1 MMHGGTSMI
10 RPTLPPRRGHTEIS
24 LNGRRMYLN
33 SKTGA
38 VSRAI
43 VGEAST
49 QPSANTESDVWDEL
63 AEAYREGVNAVDE

>member
-1 MMHGGTSMI
+1 MF
-10 RPTLPPRRGHTEIS
+10 RPTLPPRRGHTEIT
-24 LNGRRMYLN
+24 LNGARVYLN

-43 VGEAST
+43 TGEASSR
-49 QPSANTESDVWDEL
+49 PSANTESDVWDEL

>member
-1 MMHGGTSMI
+1 MI
-10 RPTLPPRRGHTEIS
+10 RPTLPPRRGHTEIT
-24 LNGRRMYLN
+24 LNGTRVYLN

-43 VGEAST
+43 TGEVSSR
-49 QPSANTESDVWDEL
+49 PSANTESDVWDEL

>member
-1 MMHGGTSMI
+1 MI
-10 RPTLPPRRGHTEIS
+10 RPTLPPRRGYTEIT
-24 LNGRRMYLN
+24 LNGTRVYLN

-43 VGEAST
+43 TGEASSH
-49 QPSANTESDVWDEL
+49 PSANTESDVWDEL

>member
-10 RPTLPPRRGHTEIS
+10 RPTLPPRRGHTEIT
-24 LNGRRMYLN
+24 LNGTRVYLN

-43 VGEAST
+43 TGEASP